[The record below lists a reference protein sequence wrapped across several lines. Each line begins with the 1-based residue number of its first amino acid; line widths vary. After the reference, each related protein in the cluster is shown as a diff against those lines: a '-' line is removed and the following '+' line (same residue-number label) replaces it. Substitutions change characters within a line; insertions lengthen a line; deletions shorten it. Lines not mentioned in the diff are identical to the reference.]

1 MAALS
6 RNLII
11 GSGIA
16 TALVALAAVLDIAL
30 EIPFGR
36 NVTMDIMFLISAGV
50 VGYMAYE
57 AYHDLS

>member
-16 TALVALAAVLDIAL
+16 TALVALAAVLDLAL

-57 AYHDLS
+57 AYRDLS